1 MYDLQH
7 IEKAAWGIL
16 IDFLYF
22 RRNKFPEESVAMQ
35 QRIINRVESDP
46 HYRSYLNQ
54 LSMAKSSITAA
65 DAITTAARQIAQTTQ
80 AKAIVCFTL
89 QGSTVR
95 RASQER
101 PTVPV
106 LGITPFKETA
116 RQLVMSWGVYPDLPR
131 SGSFGFTADE
141 EDLFNYEKPAVDAES
156 DNDFDVVLKNAC
168 RAALRKGLV
177 NDPNDLLVV
186 TAGLPFG
193 TPGAANIIRVLPAA
207 GPQCWNGVCRVD

>member
-1 MYDLQH
+1 
-7 IEKAAWGIL
+7 
-16 IDFLYF
+16 
-22 RRNKFPEESVAMQ
+22 MQ

-54 LSMAKSSITAA
+54 LSMIKSDITPA

-89 QGSTVR
+89 RGSTVR

-131 SGSFGFTADE
+131 SGAFGFTADE
-141 EDLFNYEKPAVDAES
+141 EDLFNYEKPAVDAEN

-207 GPQCWNGVCRVD
+207 GPQCWDGICRVD